1 MNFILG
7 WNLFSSSKNL
17 SGCIHRKAISWE
29 ISHSMATV
37 FDVTAYKGPRFRQTW
52 ILDVKTHLKPTNKFQ
67 YVHYSSNNPKHIKKT
82 IVTGECHRFLKSN
95 SSVTTFHKTINNHI
109 TNLRKRGYPKNL
121 CTKLTKKS
129 THTQQKSLLK
139 LKKPTPRTKT
149 LRTIHH

>member
-29 ISHSMATV
+29 ISHSMAKF
-37 FDVTAYKGPRFRQTW
+37 FDVTAYKGPRFRQTG

-67 YVHYSSNNPKHIKKT
+67 YVHYSSNHPKHVKKA
-82 IVTGECHRFLKSN
+82 IVKGECHRFLKSN

-109 TNLRKRGYPKNL
+109 TNLRKRGYTKKPVYKINPKNP
-121 CTKLTKKS
+121 
-129 THTQQKSLLK
+129 HTQS
-139 LKKPTPRTKT
+139 KKAC
-149 LRTIHH
+149 